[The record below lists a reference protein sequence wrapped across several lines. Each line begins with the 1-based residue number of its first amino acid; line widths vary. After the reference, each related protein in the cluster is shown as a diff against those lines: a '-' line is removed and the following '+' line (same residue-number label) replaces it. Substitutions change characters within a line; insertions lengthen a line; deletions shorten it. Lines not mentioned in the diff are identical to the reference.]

1 MFMPTNSKLAGT
13 PPSQTLSGHGV
24 LPLIPPNWPSPGGGG
39 GAGEGGGGGGGGGA
53 GVGGGGEGGGLPPP
67 AMLSPPPPPPPP
79 IPHTAPAT
87 TAGVYILKSIL
98 HSALSSKY
106 TIYLS
111 SKYTIYPANLSSK
124 YSAFIQRI

>member
-1 MFMPTNSKLAGT
+1 
-13 PPSQTLSGHGV
+13 
-24 LPLIPPNWPSPGGGG
+24 
-39 GAGEGGGGGGGGGA
+39 
-53 GVGGGGEGGGLPPP
+53 LPPP